1 MLNLVN
7 LINYC
12 VLANV
17 LEYSRNNNNNIRIIK
32 SRRMRWE
39 GFAARMGKMINEQ
52 RGLVGKLEGKRLFG
66 EPVHIQERIL
76 IRA

>member
-17 LEYSRNNNNNIRIIK
+17 LEYSCNNNNIRIIK

-39 GFAARMGKMINEQ
+39 GFAARMGKMVNEQ
-52 RGLVGKLEGKRLFG
+52 KRFG
-66 EPVHIQERIL
+66 RET
-76 IRA
+76 